1 MLFCWIQNILS
12 ETPCKLPTHRSGSM
26 GMDSK
31 RATSWE
37 SCSLQALLAQLGC
50 QALRWEAE
58 RLGKQAVPVPQRH
71 AGAQG
76 SSEEGSWAVGWASP
90 LPLLLEIS
98 PARSSA
104 LGLFVLGFFFLNPKI
119 SGFEAFVS
127 FCLQFC
133 DKISFHKKGGNH
145 QQKHFREFDIFHDL
159 QGLPWTLEWVLVLGF
174 SKETEFCTSVSPSQ
188 RTWPQETS

>member
-1 MLFCWIQNILS
+1 M
-12 ETPCKLPTHRSGSM
+12 PCKLPTHRSGSM

-31 RATSWE
+31 RATGWE
-37 SCSLQALLAQLGC
+37 SCSLQVLLAQLGC

-133 DKISFHKKGGNH
+133 DKISFHKKEGNASSTETFQRIWH
-145 QQKHFREFDIFHDL
+145 LSRFARFALDFGVSTGA
-159 QGLPWTLEWVLVLGF
+159 GLLKGEGILYF
-174 SKETEFCTSVSPSQ
+174 SQS
-188 RTWPQETS
+188 